1 MEATKITDLP
11 GWRATREGSFR
22 LKSIETTM
30 KSPLVC
36 PREIQTMPW
45 PFQVTRSIPVGY
57 PQVKKL
63 LPLRAPEP
71 TPQRRKMNC
80 FQRITS
86 TSWWPRS
93 GPRSIKRSKQLFL
106 ITNQVRR
113 PVSRL
118 TRKTMRRHRILTQ
131 KTNPMIKRVLLQ
143 STLVVC
149 ASLSFLYSS
158 L

>member
-1 MEATKITDLP
+1 
-11 GWRATREGSFR
+11 
-22 LKSIETTM
+22 M

-45 PFQVTRSIPVGY
+45 YILRRMLTHPLRPFQVTRSIPVGY

-131 KTNPMIKRVLLQ
+131 KTNPMVKRECYFTERSGLEPWPG
-143 STLVVC
+143 
-149 ASLSFLYSS
+149 
-158 L
+158 